1 MRKVNIFFLACFFL
15 VLSIGQSGCYG
26 PFKLTKNLH
35 EWNSTVGSKFVNALV
50 FFAFIIVPIYG
61 VTVFID
67 GVVLNTIEFWTG
79 DNPITMGENDKDV
92 QVVKKD
98 GNKYRITATKNKFH
112 IEQLQGENKGDTA
125 ELIFDPENSS
135 WNLKDGNKELQKLIQ
150 VNEEANL
157 IQIYKPNGQIL
168 TFDQNTTN
176 LALIKAKLETESI
189 NWSMK

>member
-50 FFAFIIVPIYG
+50 FFAFIIVPVYG